1 MNDALPGLDQLREL
15 PLPAAISYWPAT
27 WGWAV
32 VAIVL
37 LAGGAWAAV
46 AIWRRRCRNRYRRQA
61 LAELDRLTRVV
72 TRAPLEAR
80 ALPALLKRTALAAQ
94 VEGQQ
99 ARVAALGGDAW
110 LAYLNQDTASQLFA
124 DDAARLL
131 TTLAYGTDA
140 TVQSVDPAALGR
152 LMVASRQWMEHHH
165 VAA

>member
-37 LAGGAWAAV
+37 LAGGVWSAV
-46 AIWRRRCRNRYRRQA
+46 AIGRRHCRNRYRRQA
-61 LAELDRLTRVV
+61 LAELDRLTRIVSK
-72 TRAPLEAR
+72 TPLEAR

-99 ARVAALGGDAW
+99 ARVAPLSGNAW
-110 LAYLNQDTASQLFA
+110 LAYLNQDAASHPFT

-131 TTLAYGTDA
+131 ATLAYGTDA

-152 LMVASRQWMEHHH
+152 LLAASRQWMERHH